1 MGGDCGSGKRGGTG
15 RGQRMNLGQSKN
27 ELRCA
32 PRDDSIVVDLMKIA
46 PLTAHDEA
54 QALVERSLG
63 ALFELS
69 SQGAA
74 DRVLNDQRTHSRA
87 C

>member
-1 MGGDCGSGKRGGTG
+1 MS
-15 RGQRMNLGQSKN
+15 LGQPKN
-27 ELRCA
+27 EPRCA

-63 ALFELS
+63 ALFELCLE
-69 SQGAA
+69 A
-74 DRVLNDQRTHSRA
+74 LPIA
-87 C
+87 CSMTANP